1 MRIGALEAGGTKMV
15 CAIGDEKGN
24 IEDRIVIPTQTPQ
37 ETMPKILEFYKNK
50 GIDAIGIGCF
60 GPVDLNRKSETYGYI
75 TKTTKLLWVDYDM
88 AGTISQALKVPVG
101 FDTDVNSAMLG
112 EAVWGAAKNLENAIY
127 ITIGTGIGVG
137 VYING
142 QLLHGLVHPEAGH
155 VLLQR
160 HPQDTYAGYCPY
172 HSNCAEGLAS
182 GPAVEARWGK
192 KGIELADRAEVWEME
207 AYYLAQA
214 ITDYI
219 MTYSPER
226 IILGGGIMNQRQLYD
241 MVRKKVLELLGGY
254 IASDRILE
262 QIEDYIVAPA
272 LGENAGIKGA
282 LYLAYMEYIQNRR

>member
-282 LYLAYMEYIQNRR
+282 LYLGYMEYIQNRR